1 MRGIKA
7 KKLRKYIANAM
18 FYDLDGKK
26 MSHEQYKGI
35 YADAKF
41 KGVYRAAKK
50 NGLV

>member
-7 KKLRKYIANAM
+7 KKLRKHIAGVM

-35 YADAKF
+35 YAEPKF
-41 KGVYRAAKK
+41 KSIYRAAKK
-50 NGLV
+50 NGLA